1 MKEKR
6 NDIAILVSLISV
18 IMVFIFGIT
27 QWKKYATSDLL
38 IGKHLY
44 YITVSY
50 VMYALS
56 FISLLQARKMVIKI
70 ASSITFALFGTNI
83 YVEFF
88 GNPEDWGQWDKTMF
102 VVFLANLLLRL
113 FIIER
118 IKTKK

>member
-1 MKEKR
+1 
-6 NDIAILVSLISV
+6 
-18 IMVFIFGIT
+18 MVFIFGIT
-27 QWKKYATSDLL
+27 QWKKYTGSHLL

-56 FISLLQARKMVIKI
+56 LISLLQASKVAIKI
-70 ASSITFALFGTNI
+70 VSSIVFALLGTNI

-88 GNPEDWGQWDKTMF
+88 GNPENWGQWDKTMF
-102 VVFLANLLLRL
+102 VVFLANLLLSL
-113 FIIER
+113 FIVER